1 MNILTF
7 SSEKLD
13 LLNNDIKSLTEEK
26 STLEAASVEKLW
38 MNDLNELEQEYVNKC
53 LKVDGEESKQGS
65 FYDRSRFEAEDDE
78 EDEPVIMPASEH
90 RKVVSG
96 PLGSVP
102 NIINGAPSNGRT
114 VVNVDSSGY

>member
-78 EDEPVIMPASEH
+78 EDEPVESPPKNSSKSSPDTKKESKK
-90 RKVVSG
+90 RKRNKKSKRKAEEDV
-96 PLGSVP
+96 
-102 NIINGAPSNGRT
+102 A
-114 VVNVDSSGY
+114 

>member
-13 LLNNDIKSLTEEK
+13 LLNNDIKSLTEQK
-26 STLEAASVEKLW
+26 STLEAASIEKLW
-38 MNDLNELEQEYVNKC
+38 MDDLNELEQEYVNKC
-53 LKVDGEESKQGS
+53 LKVDGEESKQQGT

-96 PLGSVP
+96 P
-102 NIINGAPSNGRT
+102 
-114 VVNVDSSGY
+114 